1 MSFAAYRAA
10 FDPHHVARTWQDAPN
25 ASPVD
30 LAHLPSRA
38 RAAGGRARPELAV
51 RAAAAGGAR
60 RRSRRRP
67 RRRSPTAPRSTDD
80 GGLAGWQQI
89 LLFGSGGILLLGIAW
104 LIVRDARSVAPTIT
118 TEEQVESR
126 ERREA
131 DIKRRKAKNRA
142 AAKRSRAAR
151 KRNR

>member
-1 MSFAAYRAA
+1 MLRWSTTLICLLVLALPVAAHAQSSPFA
-10 FDPHHVARTWQDAPN
+10 P
-25 ASPVD
+25 
-30 LAHLPSRA
+30 LP
-38 RAAGGRARPELAV
+38 PAV
-51 RAAAAGGAR
+51 TT
-60 RRSRRRP
+60 P
-67 RRRSPTAPRSTDD
+67 QTTPTPTVSTSSTSDD
-80 GGLAGWQQI
+80 GLAGWQQI

-104 LIVRDARSVAPTIT
+104 LIVRDARDVAPTISS
-118 TEEQVESR
+118 EEQLESR

>member
-1 MSFAAYRAA
+1 MLRRSTLLICLVALALPMAAQAQNSP
-10 FDPHHVARTWQDAPN
+10 FDPLPPAAP
-25 ASPVD
+25 PQVTT
-30 LAHLPSRA
+30 
-38 RAAGGRARPELAV
+38 
-51 RAAAAGGAR
+51 
-60 RRSRRRP
+60 
-67 RRRSPTAPRSTDD
+67 PTPTVTNPNVPTDN

-104 LIVRDARSVAPTIT
+104 LIVRDARGVAPTLT
-118 TEEQVESR
+118 TEEQVETR

>member
-1 MSFAAYRAA
+1 MLRRSTLLICLLALALPTVAHAQSSPFA
-10 FDPHHVARTWQDAPN
+10 T
-25 ASPVD
+25 
-30 LAHLPSRA
+30 
-38 RAAGGRARPELAV
+38 
-51 RAAAAGGAR
+51 AAAGGHDT
-60 RRSRRRP
+60 P
-67 RRRSPTAPRSTDD
+67 RQTPTVTNSTTSSNDD
-80 GGLAGWQQI
+80 GLAGWQQI

-104 LIVRDARSVAPTIT
+104 LIVRDARAVAPAVS
-118 TEEQVESR
+118 TEDQLESR